1 MWTMSNWVDIII
13 FVKLLN
19 KNKRL
24 NFGRNIQMIK
34 RMSKVT
40 SVLVAAAA
48 IISMVPANAADY
60 KKIDSQEG
68 TVYNAVAYKDGK
80 FFVDAEI
87 NDKDDATYYLA
98 DGKYNNLA
106 DIDTGS
112 TVSAYGSK
120 YLNVGNGD
128 YFVDLSDGK
137 VTDENVESNAQDDTS
152 SALRKNIKKDTDG
165 RYNVTDVATMKNLDG
180 TDGQALPGNKF
191 TDLWYGTTYASLNA
205 TNDSA
210 ARLNVYTDANGN
222 YIDADY
228 NLGSIK
234 VTTTA
239 SGAADK
245 TVTVSNTHDKYNGA
259 GTATNGVTASV
270 GTENVIGQ
278 DANYIYRTAK
288 VTIKTTAGISVS
300 KINGLALSGTTTAF
314 NTATTGEVSFTVI
327 QKISKAQ
334 ASDDID
340 GAKYAKSVSTYVVSD
355 DAGVDAS
362 ASLLGK
368 YTVANGKVVAYS
380 EDSDSVQTQT
390 MTLSSTHGYNYVD
403 AADKADETAEVNTN
417 GDLAVDTDVNGNI
430 YRLSGGYIYKWD
442 NDAAWDKLYKVDGA
456 LNEMSVYD
464 ADNIVTWNEKDA
476 VYSVIG
482 SKDTTET
489 PVETPTN
496 KGWVKTDAGWT
507 YYKADGTQTKGQWV
521 NDGGVWYMIKA
532 DGIMATGWYN
542 DNGTWYFLQG
552 SGAMKTGWLN
562 DNGTWYYLQPSGAMK
577 TGWFLDTDGNWYFLN
592 ASGAM
597 AANTTVDGYKLGA
610 SGAWIR

>member
-1 MWTMSNWVDIII
+1 
-13 FVKLLN
+13 
-19 KNKRL
+19 
-24 NFGRNIQMIK
+24 MIK

-48 IISMVPANAADY
+48 IISMAPANAADY

-112 TVSAYGSK
+112 TASAYGSK

-128 YFVDLSDGK
+128 YFVDLSNGK
-137 VTDENVESNAQDDTS
+137 VTDEDVESNAQDDTS

-165 RYNVTDVATMKNLDG
+165 RYNVTDAATMKNLDG

-210 ARLNVYTDANGN
+210 AKLNVYTDANGN

-259 GTATNGVTASV
+259 GTSTNGVVAAV
-270 GTENVIGQ
+270 GNTNVIGQ

-288 VTIKTTAGISVS
+288 VTIKTNEGISVS

-314 NTATTGEVSFTVI
+314 NTATAGEVSFTVI

-390 MTLSSTHGYNYVD
+390 MTLGSTHGYNYVD
-403 AADKADETAEVNTN
+403 AADKSDETAETNTN

-442 NDAAWDKLYKVDGA
+442 NDEAWDKLYKVDGA

-464 ADNIVTWNEKDA
+464 ADNIVAWNEKDA

-482 SKDTTET
+482 AKDTTPDT
-489 PVETPTN
+489 PVENPTN

-562 DNGTWYYLQPSGAMK
+562 DNGSWYYLQPSGAMK

-597 AANTTVDGYKLGA
+597 AANTVVDGYKLGA

>member
-1 MWTMSNWVDIII
+1 
-13 FVKLLN
+13 
-19 KNKRL
+19 
-24 NFGRNIQMIK
+24 MIK

-48 IISMVPANAADY
+48 IISMAPANAADY

-112 TVSAYGSK
+112 TVSVYGSK

-128 YFVDLSDGK
+128 YFVDLSNGS
-137 VTDENVESNAQDDTS
+137 VTDDSIEADAQDDTS
-152 SALRKNIKKDTDG
+152 SVLRKNIKKDTDG
-165 RYNVTDVATMKNLDG
+165 RYNVTDAETMKNLDG

-259 GTATNGVTASV
+259 GTATNGVSAAV
-270 GTENVIGQ
+270 GNANVIGQ

-314 NTATTGEVSFTVI
+314 NTATAGEVSFTVI

-464 ADNIVTWNEKDA
+464 ADNIVTWNEKDE

-482 SKDTTET
+482 AKDTTET
-489 PVETPTN
+489 PVENPTN

>member
-1 MWTMSNWVDIII
+1 
-13 FVKLLN
+13 
-19 KNKRL
+19 
-24 NFGRNIQMIK
+24 MIK

-48 IISMVPANAADY
+48 IISMAPANAADY

-165 RYNVTDVATMKNLDG
+165 RYNVTEAATMKNLDG

-210 ARLNVYTDANGN
+210 ARLNVYTDASGN

-259 GTATNGVTASV
+259 GTATNGVWASV

-314 NTATTGEVSFTVI
+314 NTATAGEVSFTVI

-482 SKDTTET
+482 AKDTTPET